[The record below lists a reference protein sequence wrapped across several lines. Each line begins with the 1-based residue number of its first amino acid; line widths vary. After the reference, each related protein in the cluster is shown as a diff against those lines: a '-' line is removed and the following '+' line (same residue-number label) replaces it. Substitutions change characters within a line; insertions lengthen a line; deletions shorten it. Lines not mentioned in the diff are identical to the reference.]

1 MYQSGVT
8 CLTEHLSFTFN
19 MRLYYMLIYYLYMY
33 VILFFKV
40 TMETDYQ
47 LPTNFQSD
55 PFFRSHHHHHQT
67 HSSTILCHLQTMFLS
82 ATYHHFLSCP
92 VELLIMEDRNRQK
105 TIIILLH
112 LIIDEEG
119 KTKMETVMSE
129 GQMKILMK
137 EGKRMKIL
145 TDKYEI

>member
-1 MYQSGVT
+1 MYRSGVT

-40 TMETDYQ
+40 TMETDYR
-47 LPTNFQSD
+47 LPTNFRSH

-67 HSSTILCHLQTMFLS
+67 HSSTILCHRRTMFLS

-92 VELLIMEDRNRQK
+92 VELFIMEDRNRQK

-112 LIIDEEG
+112 LTIDEEG

-129 GQMKILMK
+129 GQTKILTK
-137 EGKRMKIL
+137 EERRMKIL

>member
-67 HSSTILCHLQTMFLS
+67 HSSTILCHLQAMFLS

-137 EGKRMKIL
+137 EGRRMKIL

>member
-47 LPTNFQSD
+47 LPTNFQSH
-55 PFFRSHHHHHQT
+55 PFFHSHHHHHQT

-137 EGKRMKIL
+137 EGRRMKIL

>member
-1 MYQSGVT
+1 
-8 CLTEHLSFTFN
+8 
-19 MRLYYMLIYYLYMY
+19 
-33 VILFFKV
+33 
-40 TMETDYQ
+40 
-47 LPTNFQSD
+47 
-55 PFFRSHHHHHQT
+55 
-67 HSSTILCHLQTMFLS
+67 
-82 ATYHHFLSCP
+82 

-137 EGKRMKIL
+137 EGRRMKIL

>member
-1 MYQSGVT
+1 
-8 CLTEHLSFTFN
+8 
-19 MRLYYMLIYYLYMY
+19 
-33 VILFFKV
+33 
-40 TMETDYQ
+40 
-47 LPTNFQSD
+47 
-55 PFFRSHHHHHQT
+55 
-67 HSSTILCHLQTMFLS
+67 MFLS

-137 EGKRMKIL
+137 EGRRMKIL

>member
-1 MYQSGVT
+1 MYRSGVA

-47 LPTNFQSD
+47 LPTNFRSH

-67 HSSTILCHLQTMFLS
+67 HSSTILCHRQTMFLS

-112 LIIDEEG
+112 LTIDEEG

-129 GQMKILMK
+129 GQTKILTK
-137 EGKRMKIL
+137 EERKMKIL